1 MKNYL
6 IVGAS
11 SGIGRAIAAE
21 LAVDHNVFGTYCKHH
36 LSDESQ
42 LQYHY
47 LDVTEPDFDLS
58 YLPETL
64 DGLAFCPGNIALK
77 PFTRIPAD
85 DFVKDYQLQVIGAIK
100 VIQKILPRLKRAEQA
115 SIVLFSTVAVQMG
128 FTYHS
133 MIAASKG
140 AIEGLTKALAA
151 ELAPQIRVNCIAPSI
166 TDTPLAASLLN
177 SEEKKQANAQ
187 RHPLKKVGSPA
198 EISALACFLL
208 SDKAAWMTGQILHN
222 DGGMSTIK

>member
-1 MKNYL
+1 MKNFL

-11 SGIGRAIAAE
+11 SGIGRAIAEE
-21 LAVDHNVFGTYCKHH
+21 LAIGNSVFGTYCKHQ
-36 LSDESQ
+36 LPDQRQ

-47 LDVTEPDFDLS
+47 LDVLEPELDLS

-64 DGLAFCPGNIALK
+64 DGIAFCPGNIALK
-77 PFTRIPAD
+77 PFARIPAA
-85 DFVKDYQLQVIGAIK
+85 DFVKDYELQVVGAVK
-100 VIQKILPRLKRAEQA
+100 VIQKVLPRLKLAEGA
-115 SIVLFSTVAVQMG
+115 SIVLFSTVAVQVG

-151 ELAPQIRVNCIAPSI
+151 ELAPSIRVNCIAPSI
-166 TDTPLAASLLN
+166 TDTPLAGSLLN
-177 SEEKKQANAQ
+177 TEEKRHANAL
-187 RHPLKKVGSPA
+187 RHPLKKIGSA
-198 EISALACFLL
+198 ADIAALSCFLL
-208 SDKAAWMTGQILHN
+208 SDQSAWMTGQILHH